1 MTSIVGLTGGIASG
15 KSTVSRIWRELG
27 VTVVD
32 ADQLAREVVAPGS
45 EGLQEVVE
53 VLGPQALTPDGS
65 MDRKAVGAM
74 VFGDAAARWA
84 LNRVIH
90 PRVAALAQERLSEA
104 TGAFAV
110 YDVPLLVETEGYK
123 TVDRTVVVAIDEA
136 IQIARAMERD
146 GLDEAAIKAR
156 IDAQAPLYSRLG
168 VADLV
173 IWNNGT
179 LAELETA
186 ARDTYEKLARLYQ

>member
-1 MTSIVGLTGGIASG
+1 MTPVVGLTGGIASG
-15 KSTVSRIWRELG
+15 KSTVSRIWRGLG
-27 VTVVD
+27 VTIVD
-32 ADQLAREVVAPGS
+32 ADQLAREVVAPDS
-45 EGLQEVVE
+45 DGLMAVVKQF
-53 VLGPQALTPDGS
+53 GPQVLTSDGS
-65 MDRKAVGAM
+65 MDRKAVGAL
-74 VFGDAAARWA
+74 VFGDSEAREA
-84 LNRVIH
+84 LNGIIH

-136 IQIARAMERD
+136 IQVARAMERD
-146 GLDEAAIKAR
+146 GLDEDAIKAR
-156 IDAQAPLYSRLG
+156 IATQAPLYSKLG

-186 ARDTYEKLARLYQ
+186 ARETYEKLVRIYR